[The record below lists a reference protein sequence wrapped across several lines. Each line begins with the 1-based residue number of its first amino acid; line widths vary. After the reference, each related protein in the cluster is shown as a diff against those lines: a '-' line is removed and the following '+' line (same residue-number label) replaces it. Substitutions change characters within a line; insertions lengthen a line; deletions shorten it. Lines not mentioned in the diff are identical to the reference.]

1 MIKFSTVADSLQT
14 IYNRLRNGV
23 CFGGHFLFSELSRAN
38 CENACNDQRHLLC
51 TTVALA
57 VNNQIYQRSKSCCL
71 NRWFRVYK
79 RAVAAT
85 VFMFAT
91 LFISW
96 FSTRRQPLR
105 TTNPYKSRSAPMN
118 TGTLITAPRSKYLP
132 IWSHWSVLI
141 NYRRVVSGLVK
152 ASWTMCVLL
161 ISHACIAVVMS
172 YAYCLARVSLKRSF
186 NFFNHSLH

>member
-1 MIKFSTVADSLQT
+1 MQPGSRFCFVFNSMICMQYITHARTLMHECNYNNNTILDIINPVVSTSTSATGMIKFSTVADSLQT

-118 TGTLITAPRSKYLP
+118 PGTLITAPRSKYLP
-132 IWSHWSVLI
+132 I
-141 NYRRVVSGLVK
+141 
-152 ASWTMCVLL
+152 
-161 ISHACIAVVMS
+161 
-172 YAYCLARVSLKRSF
+172 
-186 NFFNHSLH
+186 